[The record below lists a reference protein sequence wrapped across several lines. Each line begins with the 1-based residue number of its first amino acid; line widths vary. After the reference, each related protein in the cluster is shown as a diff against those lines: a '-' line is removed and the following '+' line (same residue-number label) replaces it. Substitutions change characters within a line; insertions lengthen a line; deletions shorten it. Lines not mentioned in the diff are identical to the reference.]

1 MTETLDLRLLAWAG
15 EWQHPAL
22 TAGMQAVTW
31 LGSVVFLLPLALVLG
46 WQRHGRHDWR
56 RWGFLPAA
64 VLGGALIAQAI
75 KWSIDRDR
83 PELLPSLVA
92 VPADPSFPSAHAW
105 QITAFVAAWLL
116 STDGL
121 RRHGQVMAGIMLV
134 LLIGFSRLYL
144 QVHFPSDVLCG
155 MLGGLLW
162 VWLLQRLPLWRA
174 A

>member
-1 MTETLDLRLLAWAG
+1 MTETFDLRLLAWAG

-64 VLGGALIAQAI
+64 VLGGALVAQAI
-75 KWSIDRDR
+75 KWSVDRDR
-83 PELLPSLVA
+83 PEVLPSLVA
-92 VPADPSFPSAHAW
+92 VPPDPSFPSAHAW

-116 STDGL
+116 SSDGL
-121 RRHGQVMAGIMLV
+121 RRHGQVMAGAFLV

-144 QVHFPSDVLCG
+144 QVHFPSDVLFG
-155 MLGGLLW
+155 MLGGLFW
-162 VWLLQRLPLWRA
+162 VWLLQRMPLWRA
-174 A
+174 G